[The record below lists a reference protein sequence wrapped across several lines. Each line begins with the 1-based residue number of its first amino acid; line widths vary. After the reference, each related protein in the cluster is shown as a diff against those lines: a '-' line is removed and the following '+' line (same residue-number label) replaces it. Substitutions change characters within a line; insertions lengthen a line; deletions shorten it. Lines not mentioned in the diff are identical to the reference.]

1 MRRAALR
8 PVFESIITTDQEVMT
23 RTRSRSLLRL
33 SGLNICKS
41 LVFQDVTLRIAS
53 CCEYFLEALDL
64 ID

>member
-8 PVFESIITTDQEVMT
+8 PVFESIITTYSGVMR

-33 SGLNICKS
+33 SGLNIYRS
-41 LVFQDVTLRIAS
+41 LVFQDVTS
-53 CCEYFLEALDL
+53 WYFLEESGTHADL

>member
-8 PVFESIITTDQEVMT
+8 PVFESIITTDQEVMR

-33 SGLNICKS
+33 PGLNICKS
-41 LVFQDVTLRIAS
+41 LVFQDVTS
-53 CCEYFLEALDL
+53 WYFLEESGTQADL